1 MSETKYTTDGKKVL
15 IVGKLNNTE
24 TIVQEIFVAT
34 NGQEIPSG
42 ENFVVKSLHDAP
54 VESWKEKKLRE
65 LEATYEKESKS
76 WDEKIRTQRKRCGD
90 VVQKAKLK
98 ADALFRFFD
107 NKSNHEQLETLKSFM
122 VGEITHFF
130 INEYDPKIGTWD
142 DEMYSEEY
150 RGGVVENIKLVSMY
164 GNSNGDLEYKI
175 CEYRDG
181 SGSKK
186 DVIPCKSY
194 EEALEY
200 AQKDFNEKAVKFL
213 SENKSLNLER
223 WMKIEGLVIPEN
235 VITKHNQ
242 IKEEAKNKRIAGLEA
257 QIQKLKSE

>member
-24 TIVQEIFVAT
+24 TIVQEIFIAT

-54 VESWKEKKLRE
+54 VVSWKEKKLQE
-65 LEATYEKESKS
+65 LEATYEKESES
-76 WDEKIRTQRKRCGD
+76 WDEKIRTQRKRCD
-90 VVQKAKLK
+90 DIVQKAKLK

-107 NKSNHEQLETLKSFM
+107 NKSNHDQLETLKSFM

-130 INEYDPKIGTWD
+130 ISEYDPKIVTWE
-142 DEMYSEEY
+142 DEMYCEDYHS
-150 RGGVVENIKLVSMY
+150 RVVENIRLVSLY
-164 GNSNGDLEYKI
+164 GKSNGDLEYKI
-175 CEYRDG
+175 CEYWDG

-186 DVIPCKSY
+186 GVIPCKSY
-194 EEALEY
+194 GEALEH
-200 AQKDFNEKAVKFL
+200 AQKEFNKKAAKFL
-213 SENKSLNLER
+213 SENKSLKLER

-235 VITKHNQ
+235 VIIKHNQ
-242 IKEEAKNKRIAGLEA
+242 IKEESKNKRIADLEA
-257 QIQKLKSE
+257 QIQKLKGE